1 MLFSQ
6 NKGKFAFFLGNNP
19 QVSKSEIK
27 SVLRLFRV
35 EYNELFASNFVLII
49 DTQDKVEVNK
59 LQERL
64 GGTIKIAKLI
74 NLVSEADLESEIFKL
89 IKSKLGKEKFQFGFS
104 LYGINNISEFK
115 KLGLSLKRQLKE
127 KDTKLRFIT
136 SRDTKLSSVII
147 QKEKLIDQGL
157 DIVIIKDKE
166 YYLGN
171 TLTVQDYKSYST
183 FDYSRPSRDD
193 KSGMLPPKVAKMMIN
208 LSEALNDE
216 VILDPFCGSGTIL
229 QEALLMGFSNVKG
242 SDISDKAIRDTEN
255 NINWLETKLDLDIS
269 NVEIKKQ
276 DAQKI
281 SHVFN
286 ENSIGVIIT
295 EPYLGPPD
303 RTSNSVINELSELY
317 INSFKE
323 FHKVLNEKG
332 VVIFILPITDNG
344 RIDILEEIEKIG
356 FKKIDLSDDSRG
368 SVIYSREKQRVKRE
382 IFKFEKI

>member
-344 RIDILEEIEKIG
+344 RIDILEEIEKII